1 MFKTYQT
8 KLKNDKILLKNNC
21 AIPVYEY
28 FHQNAQ
34 YFGMLERKLFV
45 DLYVRK
51 KPSGDLKKLYC
62 AKYKI
67 TARQYNSI
75 KKQLDG
81 RISSKLELSKLYI
94 KELNEKIKIT
104 TKLIR
109 SKEEQKVK
117 LQATLLKMKGNE
129 ANFFKKVKQYRNLKR
144 SIHQKKRKLHSMNM
158 KLEKL
163 ENDFNDGI
171 VRICF
176 GSKDLFQ
183 KQFNLE
189 ENGITFDQWKKEWKE
204 KRAAQFTFIGS
215 KDETFGNQSCTYD
228 LENHLRMRVFSK
240 DEEVFGNYVTLTNV
254 EFGYGQE
261 HIDQA
266 KVPSLGYTKGKM
278 NQVKYY
284 RALTWKFVR
293 KNRNWY
299 AYVTVDVDI
308 PPIISLKNNGI
319 ISIDFNYGF
328 LAISDLDRF
337 GNLVNSFQV
346 PYKSTHCTSEQTQ
359 QSLSEA
365 LKIVLQYAIDQAK
378 PIGCEDL
385 DFKRKKQN
393 LKQMSSK
400 QAKMLSGFAYST
412 YQSMLQS
419 KCEMAGIELIS
430 VNPAYTSQIGHHK
443 FMKKYGISS
452 HESAALVI
460 GRRCL
465 NFKRMEK
472 IPQHHIL
479 NKKKKDST
487 LKMDRLSQWKELC
500 KQWKKYS
507 FNNKIYLLNRM

>member
-8 KLKNDKILLKNNC
+8 KLKNNKILLKNNC
-21 AIPVYEY
+21 AIPIYEY

-34 YFGMLERKLFV
+34 YFGMLERRLFV

-51 KPSGDLKKLYC
+51 RPSGDLKKLYC
-62 AKYKI
+62 AQYKI

-81 RISSKLELSKLYI
+81 RISSKVELSKLYM
-94 KELNEKIKIT
+94 KELSDKVKNT
-104 TKLIR
+104 TKLIH
-109 SKEEQKVK
+109 SKEAQKVK
-117 LQATLLKMKGNE
+117 LQSTILKLKGNE
-129 ANFFKKVKQYRNLKR
+129 TNFHKKVKQYRNIKR
-144 SIHQKKRKLHSMNM
+144 SIHQKKRKLYSLTL

-163 ENDFNDGI
+163 ESDFKEGK

-189 ENGITFDQWKKEWKE
+189 ENGITFKQWKQEWE
-204 KRAAQFTFIGS
+204 AKRSAQFTFIGS

-228 LENHLRMRVFSK
+228 LENHLRIRVFSK

-254 EFGYGQE
+254 EFDYGQE
-261 HIDQA
+261 NIDQA

-299 AYVTVDVDI
+299 ACVTVDVDV

-328 LAISDLDRF
+328 LAVSNLDRF
-337 GNLVNSFQV
+337 GNLVYSFQV
-346 PYKSTHCTSEQTQ
+346 PYKSNHCTSEQTK

-365 LKIVLQYAIDQAK
+365 LKVVIEYAVEKAK
-378 PIGCEDL
+378 PIGFENL
-385 DFKRKKQN
+385 DFKKEK
-393 LKQMSSK
+393 
-400 QAKMLSGFAYST
+400 AK
-412 YQSMLQS
+412 
-419 KCEMAGIELIS
+419 
-430 VNPAYTSQIGHHK
+430 
-443 FMKKYGISS
+443 
-452 HESAALVI
+452 
-460 GRRCL
+460 
-465 NFKRMEK
+465 FKA
-472 IPQHHIL
+472 
-479 NKKKKDST
+479 NVT
-487 LKMDRLSQWKELC
+487 
-500 KQWKKYS
+500 
-507 FNNKIYLLNRM
+507 